1 MCMYIYTFADGTVNY
16 IYKSATS
23 SQTTISEETSAIAHN
38 PSVHSL
44 LAIGKTRRSSYPY
57 VQFQNKG

>member
-1 MCMYIYTFADGTVNY
+1 MYIYTFADGTVNY

-23 SQTTISEETSAIAHN
+23 SQTTISEETSAIADN
-38 PSVHSL
+38 SSVHS
-44 LAIGKTRRSSYPY
+44 LAIGKTRRSGYPN